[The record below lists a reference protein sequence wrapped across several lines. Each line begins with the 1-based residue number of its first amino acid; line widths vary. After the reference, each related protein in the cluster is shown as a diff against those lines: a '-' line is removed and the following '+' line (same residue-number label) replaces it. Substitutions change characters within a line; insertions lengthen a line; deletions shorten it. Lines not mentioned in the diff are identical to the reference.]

1 MTGETLPETTLRY
14 AGARGTA
21 DVRLRRTA
29 EDCLRQ
35 LQEGCSPVWRW
46 LACPASVGGGDVCR
60 LGDWTVQS
68 KRLAAGLAGCDRTF
82 LFAATLGAAA
92 DRMLLRQE
100 TEDMGRAVLLQAA
113 ASAFLEHYSDSC
125 MAYLRGKAEE
135 DGYYL
140 RPRVSPGDGDFALE
154 QQRPLLDRLDAA
166 RRIGV
171 TLTDALML
179 LPTKTVTAVIGLT
192 RTKEAACTGSSC
204 AGCGKRDCPFRY

>member
-1 MTGETLPETTLRY
+1 MTGETLLETILRY

-21 DVRLRRTA
+21 DARLRRTA

-35 LQEGCSPVWRW
+35 LQEDCSPAWRW
-46 LACPASVGGGDVCR
+46 LACPASVGEGGACH

-68 KRLAAGLAGCDRTF
+68 KRLAAGLAGCDRAF

-113 ASAFLEHYSDSC
+113 AAAFLEHYSDSC

-140 RPRVSPGDGDFALE
+140 RPRVSPGDGDFSLE
-154 QQRPLLDRLDAA
+154 QQRPLLNRLDAA

-179 LPTKTVTAVIGLT
+179 LPTKTVTAVVGLT
-192 RTKEAACTGSSC
+192 RTKEAACVGSSC